1 MKKGIAIG
9 ILCMM
14 ALFCLGCGAADS
26 KKAVSD
32 ESKVSVRAFPC
43 AKDELHKAAYN
54 GEAEKLPE
62 GYKPY
67 IAIAL
72 GYKKVPNGKA
82 PARRAGTV
90 NYVKAEG
97 QNI

>member
-1 MKKGIAIG
+1 MYDGSFLPGVWGGWFKEGCVRRKQGICAG
-9 ILCMM
+9 
-14 ALFCLGCGAADS
+14 
-26 KKAVSD
+26 
-32 ESKVSVRAFPC
+32 FPY

-82 PARRAGTV
+82 PARRAETV

-97 QNI
+97 QNIWVG